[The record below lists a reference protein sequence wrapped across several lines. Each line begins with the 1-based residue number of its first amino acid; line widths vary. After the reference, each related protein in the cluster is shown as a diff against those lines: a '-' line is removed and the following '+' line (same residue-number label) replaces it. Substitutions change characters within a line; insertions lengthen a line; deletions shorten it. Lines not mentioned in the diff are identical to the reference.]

1 MSPLLHQMSGQ
12 TWKASRACLDLIGSV
27 LGSVL
32 GSVQIYVDFMSLR
45 IYIYMYIYTPNLH
58 TYPWRI
64 YIYIYVYIYAKSTY
78 ISM

>member
-32 GSVQIYVDFMSLR
+32 GSVQIYIDFMSLL
-45 IYIYMYIYTPNLH
+45 IYID
-58 TYPWRI
+58 R
-64 YIYIYVYIYAKSTY
+64 
-78 ISM
+78 

>member
-32 GSVQIYVDFMSLR
+32 GSVRGSECGSVSGS
-45 IYIYMYIYTPNLH
+45 
-58 TYPWRI
+58 
-64 YIYIYVYIYAKSTY
+64 V
-78 ISM
+78 